1 MTKILPALAL
11 AAAFG
16 CATTPSTVE
25 RNKAT
30 ARRAF
35 SEILEKGRYDLVR
48 ELYAPDFR
56 NGSYTL
62 EEDMAALKEWHR
74 VMPPGATMRPE
85 LVVAEGDYVTVL
97 WVARA
102 TAKERDLAFR
112 GITIWNI
119 VDGRIRR
126 EWSEFDEDR
135 ARRELGLPAA
145 EEVPAESSATGRVRD

>member
-1 MTKILPALAL
+1 MTKILPVLAL

-35 SEILEKGRYDLVR
+35 SEILEKGRYDLVG

-62 EEDMAALKEWHR
+62 EQDMAALKEWHR
-74 VMPPGATMRPE
+74 VTPPGATMRPE
-85 LVVAEGDYVTVL
+85 LIVAEGDYVTVL

-102 TAKERDLAFR
+102 TVKGRDLSFG
-112 GITIWNI
+112 GITIWKI
-119 VDGRIRR
+119 VDGKIRE
-126 EWSEFDEDR
+126 EWSQFDEER
-135 ARRELGLPAA
+135 AKRELGL
-145 EEVPAESSATGRVRD
+145 VPTAGAPSAK